1 MIKPAEAYLTW
12 TLREEPWG
20 IKLAHI
26 LAASLAAVDP
36 AAALDRAFQR
46 DGNILH
52 VAGQEINLD
61 DFRRVY
67 ILAIGKAGIPMAIA
81 AADLVPDHLSAG
93 AVLSKSFG
101 SDIPDRYQEK
111 IKVYLGGHPIPNQDS
126 LKSTE
131 EFLSSFSTQTAED
144 LVIVLISGGG
154 SALFTAPAPGITLTD
169 IQNANQIFLDYGLS
183 IQEINTIRK
192 HISQV
197 KGGQLAGSLYPAK
210 IITLILSDVIG
221 DPIDMIASGPTVPD
235 PSTFQDAQSVIR
247 KYQLGQ
253 LLPSSVI
260 KHLEAGT
267 DGKVRETPKP
277 GNPVFQDQTTLVIAG
292 IQDAIKGGL
301 EQAQIEG
308 FRSQALPESLAGE
321 ASLAGE
327 GLADI
332 LCQTSAASPERP
344 TCLIA
349 GGETTVTL
357 SDTAKPGKGGRNL
370 ELALSTVRRL
380 SNHNNLALIT
390 LATDGEDG
398 VTDAAGAIVTGETLA
413 RATKLGLNPNE
424 FLANH
429 DSYSFFQ
436 ALDDLLL
443 PGVTGTNVNDL
454 CFLFTF

>member
-1 MIKPAEAYLTW
+1 MIKPAEAFLTR
-12 TLREEPWG
+12 TLREKPWG
-20 IKLAHI
+20 IKTTRI

-36 AAALDRAFQR
+36 AAAFDRALQR
-46 DGNILH
+46 DENILH

-61 DFRRVY
+61 DFRNVY

-81 AADLVPDHLSAG
+81 AADLVSDHLSGG
-93 AVLSKSFG
+93 AVLSKSFR

-111 IKVYLGGHPIPNQDS
+111 IRFYQGGHPIPNQDN
-126 LKSTE
+126 LNSTE
-131 EFLSSFSTQTAED
+131 EILSIFSSLTAED

-154 SALFTAPAPGITLTD
+154 SALFTAPSPGITLTD
-169 IQNANQIFLDYGLS
+169 IQQANQIFLDYGLN

-235 PSTFQDAQSVIR
+235 PSTFQDAQLVIR
-247 KYQLGQ
+247 KYQLEQ

-260 KHLEAGT
+260 KHLKAGA
-267 DGKVRETPKP
+267 DGKVPETPKP
-277 GNPVFQDQTTLVIAG
+277 GDPFFQDQTTLVIAG

-301 EQAQIEG
+301 EQAQMEG
-308 FRSQALPESLAGE
+308 FRCQTLPEPLAGE
-321 ASLAGE
+321 ARLVGE
-327 GLADI
+327 GLADT
-332 LCQTSAASPERP
+332 LCQTSVSSSERP
-344 TCLIA
+344 NCLIA

-357 SDTAKPGKGGRNL
+357 TDTTKPGKGGRNL
-370 ELALSTVRRL
+370 ELALSTVRQL
-380 SNHNNLALIT
+380 ADHKDLALIT
-390 LATDGEDG
+390 FATDGEDG
-398 VTDAAGAIVTGETLA
+398 VTDAAGAIVTGETFT
-413 RATKLGLNPNE
+413 RAMELGLNPDE